1 MTYSI
6 LQGDCLAVLKTLP
19 DNSVDSVVT
28 DPPYGISFM
37 NKKWDHDVPSI
48 DVWRE
53 CLRVLKPGG
62 HMLVACGTRTQHR
75 MVAPIEDAGFEIRDV
90 ITWLYGCYSAD
101 TECLTRRGWVNYKDL
116 TVQDEVLQWESGTGT
131 LSWTH
136 PKEIIIAP
144 YKGQMVHFKNRHTDQ
159 MLTPNHRVYGKFR
172 KHARNPAST
181 TFEVIEAADVKGH
194 WQTDLPTAGVLEGVV
209 VFDPKLAYL
218 VGWWLTDAW
227 VHGDGKAAMFSQ
239 SKPLTLARLKQAL
252 DDAECTYS
260 EYVRAGKQETHQD
273 EHTLY
278 VRGPLADYLLSEW
291 KDRRLT
297 RDVINWTKEARLALL
312 TGLMDGDGSTKDDQH
327 ARVFWT
333 KDTERQELVQ
343 LLAATLG
350 YRTLLDE
357 KKGAVHFNPKT
368 DTTQIQ
374 SKHRQELKDY
384 DDDVWCL
391 RVDTGAFMV
400 RRNGHVFISGNS
412 GFPKSLNISKA
423 IDKEAGAVRE
433 VVGPGRRHT
442 SRAFGIEEGDPTFG
456 TYSGGVPPITAP
468 ATDAAKQWEGFG
480 TAIKPAVE
488 FWTLCRKPLSES
500 TVAKNVLK
508 HGTGG
513 LNVDG
518 CRVETPDV
526 LKGMERTSNNAPMS
540 GYVTTNRAAYVP
552 SDSGRFPANLIL
564 DEEAAAALDEQTGI
578 LKSGSMNPRFS
589 KSMGFYGAD
598 GYLVPAIEASEG
610 GASRFFYCAKSSKS
624 DRGEGNVHPTCKP
637 TSLMAYLCKLITPPG
652 GLVLDPFAGSGS
664 TGVGALREG
673 FSFAGIEREA
683 EYVTIVESRLSQ
695 IKEAR

>member
-1 MTYSI
+1 MI
-6 LQGDCLAVLKTLP
+6 LHGDCLAMIEAME
-19 DNSVDSVVT
+19 DNSVDSIVT

-48 DVWRE
+48 DVWKE

-62 HMLVACGTRTQHR
+62 YMLVACGTRTQHR

-172 KHARNPAST
+172 KHARNPASA

-239 SKPLTLARLKQAL
+239 SKPATIARLKQAL

-312 TGLMDGDGSTKDDQH
+312 EGLMDGDGSTKDDQH

-423 IDKEAGAVRE
+423 IDKEAGAVGEIVEQRT
-433 VVGPGRRHT
+433 PGT
-442 SRAFGIEEGDPTFG
+442 VYGMSKSRVEQGARPTITVSDG
-456 TYSGGVPPITAP
+456 TIRAP

-500 TVAKNVLK
+500 TVAKNVMK
-508 HGTGG
+508 WGTGG
-513 LNVDG
+513 LNVGG
-518 CRVETPDV
+518 CRVGTDV
-526 LKGMERTSNNAPMS
+526 ISTHGSGDKLARMKTGLSAGVGEYRTHE
-540 GYVTTNRAAYVP
+540 
-552 SDSGRFPANLIL
+552 GRFPANLIL
-564 DEEAAAALDEQTGI
+564 DEETAAALDEQNGV
-578 LKSGSMNPRFS
+578 S
-589 KSMGFYGAD
+589 
-598 GYLVPAIEASEG
+598 
-610 GASRFFYCAKSSKS
+610 ASRFFYCTKSSKS
-624 DRGEGNVHPTCKP
+624 DRGEGNGHPTCKP
-637 TSLMAYLCKLITPPG
+637 TALMAYLCKLITPPG
-652 GLVLDPFAGSGS
+652 GIVLDPFAGSGS

-673 FSFAGIEREA
+673 FRFIGIEREA
-683 EYVTIVESRLSQ
+683 EYVAIAKKRIEEVTSVFDLP
-695 IKEAR
+695 A